1 MNNKNNLN
9 KTDYIQY
16 LKCPQELWL
25 RKNEPD
31 FNSPPLTEQQHHI
44 IDQGNE
50 IDRLAQDLFDIQDFK
65 IKAGIEHGSVIYQK
79 KATVNS
85 LVAIADIFVAFENR
99 VCWLFEVKAAT
110 KVKDDLLNDIAFQKV
125 VFEEEGYRVEKCF
138 LVHVNTAYE
147 KAQTLNLTQLLMATE
162 VTEQV
167 EVKYEAAKKLIPEI
181 KSFLEGDR
189 PPKTIPFRCKPL
201 RDCQFLHYTYDVP
214 EYSVLNISRISA
226 KKLQLLLEQDIWDIK
241 NVPDDFKLSA
251 KQRLQVEVAK
261 SNEPHI
267 DKAQINEWLS
277 KVKYPLYFLDYE
289 SFSYA
294 IPFQEGINPYQQAI
308 FQYSLHVQVT
318 SDSDVQHY
326 EYLLPSKD
334 ASIEQLVEHL
344 ADKIK
349 DLGSIVVWNKAFEK
363 TRNKELAAAYLDY
376 NDFFT
381 DLNERMIDLEIP
393 FKKQWYVHPE
403 FRGKSSIKRVLPVLA
418 PDHDYDQLNI
428 GNGVLANVKWHHM
441 TDGRMDADEAAQ
453 TYEDLLAYCNLD
465 TLAMVKIYERLI
477 ELSGE

>member
-9 KTDYIQY
+9 KSDYIQY

-31 FNSPPLTEQQHHI
+31 FGSLPLTEQEHHI

-50 IDRLAQDLFDIQDFK
+50 IDRLAQDLFEIEDFK
-65 IKAGIEHGSVIYQK
+65 IEVGIEAGKVICQK
-79 KATVNS
+79 KITVNG
-85 LVAIADIFVAFENR
+85 LVAIADIFVEFENR

-110 KVKDDLLNDIAFQKV
+110 KVKDDLLNDIAFQKI
-125 VFEEEGYRVEKCF
+125 VFEAEGYRVEKCF
-138 LVHVNTAYE
+138 LVHLNTAYE
-147 KAQTLNLTQLLMATE
+147 KRQALDLKQLLTATE

-167 EVKYEAAKKLIPEI
+167 EVKYEIAKKLIPKI

-189 PPKTIPFRCKPL
+189 PSKEIPLGCKPL
-201 RDCQFLHYTYDVP
+201 RDCQFLHYAYDVP

-226 KKLQLLLEQDIWDIK
+226 KKLKLLLEDDIWDIK
-241 NVPDDFKLSA
+241 DVPDNFSLSA
-251 KQRLQVEVAK
+251 RQRMQVKVAK
-261 SNEPHI
+261 SGEAHI
-267 DKAQINEWLS
+267 DKPEIKKWLDN
-277 KVKYPLYFLDYE
+277 VKYPLHFLDYE

-308 FQYSLHVQVT
+308 FQYSLHVQT
-318 SDSDVQHY
+318 APDSDMQHY
-326 EYLLPSKD
+326 EYLLRTKD

-344 ADKIK
+344 ANNIK
-349 DLGSIVVWNKAFEK
+349 EIGSIVVWNKAFEK
-363 TRNKELAAAYLDY
+363 TRNKELANAHPAFA
-376 NDFFT
+376 DFFI
-381 DLNERMIDLEIP
+381 DLNERIIDLEIP

-418 PDHDYDQLNI
+418 PDYDYSQLEI
-428 GNGVLANVKWHHM
+428 GNGIIANVKWHQM
-441 TDGRMDADEAAQ
+441 TDGKMDTDESAQ
-453 TYEDLLAYCNLD
+453 TYEDLLAYCKLD

-477 ELSGE
+477 ELSRE